1 MKNWDL
7 ATVIRSLVHCSA
19 IAREAKEHLK
29 IQVKTDRTPVTEA
42 DQKIEEYLTTVFG
55 EGNVLGEETFED
67 APSHEKLLSDLFNS
81 DMVIVDPIDGTANF
95 INNRPYWAISAGLS
109 RKGVLSEGAIFMP
122 EEGVF
127 LCSDSGKTF
136 LALTG
141 AYPEEEEITRS
152 LKEFRGPLRKFDC
165 ISMVNLSQIITKKGG
180 YHGVNPV
187 FTGGSCVS
195 SGVDLIRGR
204 DCVYITGAKLWDLAG
219 IVPCLRNAG
228 FACTSPSGQD
238 LLSGKITD
246 DLFQLAKDSPVP
258 FALREMNLIGVSEE
272 AVRTVLADCD
282 SCDSGIG

>member
-1 MKNWDL
+1 MISWDL
-7 ATVIRSLVHCSA
+7 DKIIRSLVHCSS

-42 DQKIEEYLTTVFG
+42 DQKIEAYLTAVFG
-55 EGNVLGEETFED
+55 QGNVLGEETFEE
-67 APSHEKLLSDLFNS
+67 APSHEKLLSDLYNS

-95 INNRPYWAISAGLS
+95 INNRPYWAISIGLS
-109 RKGVLSEGAIFMP
+109 RKGLLSEGAIFMP

-127 LCSDSGKTF
+127 LCSDRGKTF

-141 AYPEEEEITRS
+141 TYPDAAEISRA
-152 LKEFRGPLRKFDC
+152 LKEFQGPLRKFDC
-165 ISMVNLSQIITKKGG
+165 ISMVNLSQIITKSGG

-228 FACTSPSGQD
+228 FACTSPSGLD
-238 LLSGKITD
+238 LLSGKITEE
-246 DLFQLAKDSPVP
+246 LFQLKKDSPVP
-258 FALREMNLIGVSEE
+258 FALHEMNLIGVSAE

-282 SCDSGIG
+282 H